1 MFSNKT
7 QKLLALQNDYIER
20 INKNAVKLDKQL
32 NFLMDV
38 QNHIAKQMGGA
49 LGNNPSDFPSLGET
63 TQAEATAREQ
73 RTDNEEA
80 KRASKEEATS
90 KRQALMDKLQ
100 ANTDQKS
107 VQILEELRNIGTI
120 TKKGQVKRVNELIE
134 ESKSIVA
141 APPSPVQVEADTQ
154 PTTGEKRD
162 GQSVSGAT
170 EPVVT
175 GPDGGVQPG
184 PGTNGA
190 RQQTAPSTDADA
202 AAQSEIESQEQR
214 KRDIEARLAQK
225 RQEEEELRVQHEKD
239 KRDAEEAKRI
249 ADQKTQDL
257 QAQRDAEEAE
267 QRALASKAAQEAAQA
282 SIERNKQRLKD
293 LTKRN
298 FATLRTGVAEEASRQ
313 KQIRAEQGTDSMARL
328 RTGVEQER
336 QTQEA
341 ERQRQEKIAN
351 SLYANGSQVS
361 EFQTADVYN
370 QLLEGMITAQVKQT
384 EELKE
389 SLSGL
394 EQAMSRMKQ
403 ESLERAQRM
412 AALISQGRELQQTT
426 NTAGLSPE
434 QKAKVN
440 EQKAKVEKG
449 EIDYT
454 AALNT
459 LLPEGLGRPEPTA

>member
-1 MFSNKT
+1 
-7 QKLLALQNDYIER
+7 
-20 INKNAVKLDKQL
+20 
-32 NFLMDV
+32 
-38 QNHIAKQMGGA
+38 
-49 LGNNPSDFPSLGET
+49 
-63 TQAEATAREQ
+63 
-73 RTDNEEA
+73 
-80 KRASKEEATS
+80 
-90 KRQALMDKLQ
+90 
-100 ANTDQKS
+100 
-107 VQILEELRNIGTI
+107 
-120 TKKGQVKRVNELIE
+120 
-134 ESKSIVA
+134 
-141 APPSPVQVEADTQ
+141 
-154 PTTGEKRD
+154 
-162 GQSVSGAT
+162 
-170 EPVVT
+170 
-175 GPDGGVQPG
+175 
-184 PGTNGA
+184 
-190 RQQTAPSTDADA
+190 
-202 AAQSEIESQEQR
+202 
-214 KRDIEARLAQK
+214 
-225 RQEEEELRVQHEKD
+225 
-239 KRDAEEAKRI
+239 
-249 ADQKTQDL
+249 
-257 QAQRDAEEAE
+257 
-267 QRALASKAAQEAAQA
+267 
-282 SIERNKQRLKD
+282 
-293 LTKRN
+293 
-298 FATLRTGVAEEASRQ
+298 
-313 KQIRAEQGTDSMARL
+313 MARL